1 MTKAK
6 EKNRLEN
13 ILAFMMVGVIGIS
26 LLTIVFV
33 FLCYLFQFTAIPVFV
48 PLIPE
53 LGLPLGALLLIA
65 LLIVQVRNRAK
76 EGKGKR

>member
-1 MTKAK
+1 MAKAK

-26 LLTIVFV
+26 LLTIVIV
-33 FLCYLFQFTAIPVFV
+33 FLCYLFKITSIPVFV

-53 LGLPLGALLLIA
+53 LGLPLGALLLIS
-65 LLIVQVRNRAK
+65 LLIVQVRSRAK
-76 EGKGKR
+76 AGKGKP